1 VLTIERMDTVSKNP
15 LRTRTR
21 QTDIEAGSKRQWL
34 VLVGLLAASFAV
46 AFVGGLSSTS
56 GVDGWYST
64 AEKPPWTPP
73 NWVFGPVWT
82 FLYTAMAVAAWLV
95 WRRWGWRGAR
105 PALLLYA
112 GQLVL
117 NALWTPLFFGAE
129 QLWLGLAVI
138 VALDVVLAFTVVAFF
153 RLHRLAGMLMVPY
166 LLWALY
172 ATSLNA
178 GVAALN

>member
-1 VLTIERMDTVSKNP
+1 MDTAQ
-15 LRTRTR
+15 TRTR
-21 QTDIEAGSKRQWL
+21 HRDVEAGTKRQWV
-34 VLVGLLAASFAV
+34 VLAGLLAASFAV

-56 GVDGWYST
+56 GVDGWYS
-64 AEKPPWTPP
+64 AANKPPWTPP

-95 WRRWGWRGAR
+95 WRRWGWQRAR

-112 GQLVL
+112 AQLVL

-138 VALDVVLAFTVVAFF
+138 VALDVVLALTVIAFF
-153 RLHRLAGMLMVPY
+153 RLHRLAGALMVPY

>member
-1 VLTIERMDTVSKNP
+1 MLTIDPMRTVSKETTQSP
-15 LRTRTR
+15 TRP
-21 QTDIEAGSKRQWL
+21 TDIRAGSTRQWL
-34 VLVGLLAASFAV
+34 VLSGLLAASFAV

-56 GVDGWYST
+56 GVDGWYSA

-95 WRRWGWRGAR
+95 WRRWGWQRAR

-112 GQLVL
+112 AQLVL

-129 QLWLGLAVI
+129 QLWSGLAVI
-138 VALDVVLAFTVVAFF
+138 VALDVLLAINVVAFF
-153 RLHRLAGMLMVPY
+153 RLHRLAGALMVPY

>member
-1 VLTIERMDTVSKNP
+1 MIGGMPTL
-15 LRTRTR
+15 
-21 QTDIEAGSKRQWL
+21 QTSRPSIDRHAGTQRQWW
-34 VLVGLLAASFAV
+34 VLAGLLAASFAV
-46 AFVGGLSSTS
+46 AFVGGLSSSS
-56 GVDGWYST
+56 GVDGWYSA

-73 NWVFGPVWT
+73 NWLFGPVWT

-95 WRRWGWRGAR
+95 WRRWGWLDAR

-112 GQLVL
+112 GQLIL

-129 QLWLGLAVI
+129 KLWLGLAVI
-138 VALDVVLAFTVVAFF
+138 LALDVVLALTVVAFF
-153 RLHRLAGMLMVPY
+153 RRQWLAGALLVPY
-166 LLWALY
+166 LAWALY